1 MKEKNKKLLNQII
14 KFIISGGIAT
24 IIDWGLYYLL
34 YNYLKINPLVANV
47 ISFTISL
54 LYNYFASIK
63 WVFKI
68 KNSNKK
74 KFIYFIIFSLIGLLI
89 SEIILFVMI
98 NKLSI
103 NKMFSKIISSL
114 IIVVYN
120 FITRKKVLEDKM

>member
-24 IIDWGLYYLL
+24 IIDWVIYYLL
-34 YNYLKINPLVANV
+34 YNYLKINPLVANI

-54 LYNYFASIK
+54 LYNYLASIK

-98 NKLSI
+98 NKLYI